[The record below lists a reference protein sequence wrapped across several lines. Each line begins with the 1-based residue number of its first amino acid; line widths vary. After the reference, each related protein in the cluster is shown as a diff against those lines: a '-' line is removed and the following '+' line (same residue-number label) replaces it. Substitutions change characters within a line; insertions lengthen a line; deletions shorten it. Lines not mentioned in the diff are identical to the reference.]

1 MTTLPT
7 DVTIDFHGETLASPW
22 FPVASGAPAVLVFP
36 TVMGVTDLERGVAEK
51 LNALGY
57 AAMVADPFGVA
68 SRGATLATM
77 FGHLQRLTGD
87 RPTLL
92 PRLQALFAAMLGQDG
107 VDPARVAVIGYC
119 FGGLC
124 TLDLARSGADF
135 AAAASFHGLF
145 GPPGLP
151 PQPIRPR
158 VAAYHG
164 WDDPMVP
171 PEAVVGLARELTEAG
186 CDWQIHAY
194 GHTGHGFTNPN
205 AARDIG
211 RPGVAYDAKA
221 AARSWGSLVQL
232 LGEVFG

>member
-1 MTTLPT
+1 MTQ
-7 DVTIDFHGETLASPW
+7 DVTIDFDGETLASPW
-22 FPVASGAPAVLVFP
+22 FPVAAGAPAVLVMP
-36 TVMGVTDLERGVAEK
+36 TVMGVTDLERGFAAR

-57 AAMVADPFGVA
+57 AAMIGDPFGA
-68 SRGATLATM
+68 ETRGKPREEM
-77 FGHLQRLTGD
+77 FGHLQRLIGD
-87 RPTLL
+87 RPALL
-92 PRLQALFAAMLGQDG
+92 PRLDALFASMVAQPG
-107 VDPARVAVIGYC
+107 VDPAKVAVIGYC

-124 TLDLARSGADF
+124 ALDLARSGADF

-151 PQPIRPR
+151 PQKIKPR

-171 PEAVVGLARELTEAG
+171 PEAVVALGKELTEAG

-205 AARDIG
+205 AASDIG
-211 RPGVAYDAKA
+211 RPGVAYNELA
-221 AARSWGSLVQL
+221 AQRSWGSLVQL